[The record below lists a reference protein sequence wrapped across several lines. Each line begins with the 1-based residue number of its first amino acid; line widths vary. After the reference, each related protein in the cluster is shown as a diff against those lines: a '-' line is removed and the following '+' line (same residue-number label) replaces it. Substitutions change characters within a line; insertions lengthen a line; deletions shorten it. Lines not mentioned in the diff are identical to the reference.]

1 MVLASIIKESIDEN
15 RKMLDFDHLVP
26 ADTKV
31 NASIL
36 SRVFSNTTGT
46 YKFYWFLSL
55 LELVCKHNQSRFSDH
70 EVVAQMVAKAWYPRV
85 YFRLSFGFQ
94 EKLAS
99 VIDSLHERADDREV
113 AKHSATMADHLL
125 ESDCLTTQMCRTLTR
140 HVPTRFLNPWLHTD
154 NDSEI
159 KRLSRSFH
167 NNCLYAIVR
176 DRNGWSY
183 EINPLWL
190 DYLKKHYSVLSDFT
204 HWHLLR
210 FLQQRNPNV
219 PNIADK
225 LVATDQR
232 PSMTE
237 QRKFW
242 SFVMQKQH
250 GVESLYSGAILQ
262 EMRRCDLDHFLP
274 WSFVAHNQLWNLV
287 PVETSINCRKSDRLP
302 DLALLPKM
310 AEIQRKAVHTFVQFG
325 GKGKLLEDFCDLGI
339 DTRTLLSLN
348 DQEFF
353 NLFSDTFAPMRQ
365 IALNMGFE
373 EWKPKDFKE

>member
-1 MVLASIIKESIDEN
+1 MRLASIIEESIDEN

-26 ADTKV
+26 TDTKV
-31 NASIL
+31 DASIL

-99 VIDSLHERADDREV
+99 VIDSLHERADEREF

-125 ESDCLTTQMCRTLTR
+125 ESDCLTTQMCRALTR

-183 EINPLWL
+183 EVNPLWL

-250 GVESLYSGAILQ
+250 GVESLYTGTILQ

-287 PVETSINCRKSDRLP
+287 PVEKSINSSKNDRLP
-302 DLALLPKM
+302 NLCLLPKM
-310 AEIQRKAVHTFVQFG
+310 AKIQRKAIHTFVEFG
-325 GKGKLLEDFCDLGI
+325 GKEKCFEDFCDLGI

-353 NLFSDTFAPMRQ
+353 NLFSDTFVPMRQ
-365 IALNMGFE
+365 IAHNMGFE
-373 EWKPKDFKE
+373 EWKPKDFRE